1 MPHAAPSRH
10 GVCHEILNLTPS
22 DDHSLTPSL
31 APQFLRQPRSG
42 PGPDRAVGES
52 VRAGNTHGVHAM
64 RHSWQGGPY
73 GMPPPHPPPP
83 CMPALVVWRHVWDA
97 CRARR
102 VCPHAR
108 GEGDVAPQGCH
119 TTRTMMARAMM
130 AAPLVA
136 AGVPCTT
143 PCPTPHM
150 PCAPGGSWCSC
161 STCAFPPWLLPAT
174 TRV

>member
-73 GMPPPHPPPP
+73 GMHAPYPPPMYAGTRGMAARMG
-83 CMPALVVWRHVWDA
+83 CMPGTQSLPT
-97 CRARR
+97 C
-102 VCPHAR
+102 
-108 GEGDVAPQGCH
+108 QGGGGCGP
-119 TTRTMMARAMM
+119 TRL
-130 AAPLVA
+130 PYHEDND
-136 AGVPCTT
+136 GKGNDGS
-143 PCPTPHM
+143 
-150 PCAPGGSWCSC
+150 APGGSRCSLHHALPYTSHALC
-161 STCAFPPWLLPAT
+161 PWWQLVFVLNVCLPTMAA
-174 TRV
+174 